1 MSTTDNTIEEI
12 TNGNITG
19 GEWIGT
25 GIFDVLINAVNKN
38 IEVQF
43 NKGRITSTQY
53 SDVYL
58 GGLQA
63 VLQQSIQFVLQADT
77 SAAQTADIIAST
89 AIKQREIAEKEATGI
104 KQREVL
110 QAQADDTIASTAIKQ
125 REIVEKEASG
135 AKQREVLDAQKQL
148 YTRQKD
154 SFDDNKY
161 QKILEAQLA
170 YHQMTYADNPSP
182 IIPDMILNNAV
193 MDVFNKVM
201 SNQPVSVYAE

>member
-89 AIKQREIAEKEATGI
+89 AIKQREIAEKEA
-104 KQREVL
+104 
-110 QAQADDTIASTAIKQ
+110 
-125 REIVEKEASG
+125 SG
-135 AKQREVLDAQKQL
+135 SKQREVLDAQKQL